1 MVNFVDSELIIKTLY
16 DLFSFLWVYFQDSE
30 ASINHVFRVVPGK
43 ERSGIDELVDLVE
56 INRVFEFVIKKEKGI
71 EG

>member
-1 MVNFVDSELIIKTLY
+1 M
-16 DLFSFLWVYFQDSE
+16 
-30 ASINHVFRVVPGK
+30 FRVVPGK

-56 INRVFEFVIKKEKGI
+56 INWVVEFVVKKEEGI